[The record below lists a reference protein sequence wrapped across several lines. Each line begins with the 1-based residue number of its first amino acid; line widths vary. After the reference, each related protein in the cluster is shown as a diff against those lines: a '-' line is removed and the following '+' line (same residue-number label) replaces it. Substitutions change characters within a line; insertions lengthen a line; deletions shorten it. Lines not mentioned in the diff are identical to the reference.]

1 MSSPI
6 HRTLLGFQVPPAKH
20 AAFAEWQRRAGQG
33 DGAIALAMLHLT
45 LCVVH
50 ESPDP
55 DPFLVRRVI
64 AALGEYLPP
73 AAPIRLGRVH
83 CRTMG
88 AELVTRGRK
97 AEIAAFFTAVAARL
111 VDHELEPLYRLAGLR
126 PHITLGYDRAPFDAF
141 DVEWNWIPDELLLI
155 ESRPRAD
162 GRGREHIV
170 LHRWPLLPPA
180 QGELPLLRA
189 A

>member
-6 HRTLLGFQVPPAKH
+6 RRIFLGFQVPPAMH
-20 AAFAEWQRRAGQG
+20 AAFAEWQRHAGQWN
-33 DGAIALAMLHLT
+33 GAIELALLHLT
-45 LCVVH
+45 LCVVR

-64 AALGEYLPP
+64 ATLGEYLPP

-83 CRTMG
+83 RRALG

-97 AEIAAFFTAVAARL
+97 AEIAGFFGAIAARL
-111 VDHELEPLYRLAGLR
+111 VGHDLGPLHRLAGLR
-126 PHITLGYDRAPFDAF
+126 PHITLGYDRHDFVAF

-162 GRGREHIV
+162 GKGREHII
-170 LHRWPLLPPA
+170 LHRWPLLPPT
-180 QGELPLLRA
+180 QGELPFLRA